1 MKTILSLLLILS
13 AITASAQFQSEEE
26 GAVRQLIYKMF
37 KGMQTGDT
45 LLVRSCFDP
54 SIRMQTAYIDITNG
68 STRIQQESVDSF
80 LTQIARIREQQLPV
94 DEKLLS
100 CEIKT
105 DIPLAIAWAPY
116 DFYVNGIK
124 SHSGVN
130 AFQLFKSANGW
141 KIIQISD
148 TRRK

>member
-1 MKTILSLLLILS
+1 MKNFLAVILVLLS
-13 AITASAQFQSEEE
+13 STAFCQFDYQED
-26 GAVRQLIYKMF
+26 GAVRAVINKMF

-45 LLVRSCFDP
+45 ILVRSCFDP
-54 SIRMQTAYIDITNG
+54 SARMQTATIDATTGVTQLQVQPI
-68 STRIQQESVDSF
+68 DSF

-94 DEKLLS
+94 DEKLLT

-105 DIPLAIAWAPY
+105 DVPMATAWAPY
-116 DFYVNGIK
+116 DFYVNGVK

-130 AFQLFKSANGW
+130 AFQLFKSSTGW
-141 KIIQISD
+141 KIIQICD

>member
-1 MKTILSLLLILS
+1 MKKILSLALICS
-13 AITASAQFQSEEE
+13 ALTTSAQFQSEEE

-54 SIRMQTAYIDITNG
+54 TVRLQTAYLDATTG
-68 STRIQQESVDSF
+68 ATRLQEEPVDSF
-80 LTQIARIREQQLPV
+80 LTQIARIRDQQLPV
-94 DEKLLS
+94 DEKLIS

-105 DIPLAIAWAPY
+105 DIPMAIAWAPY

-130 AFQLFKSANGW
+130 AFQLFKTANGW
-141 KIIQISD
+141 KIIQICD